1 MIAISISQIINKEE
15 EKVDVKVKVV
25 VSQYVGEEDGGSLI
39 YGREG
44 DGDALI
50 CRRKGSGPICGREG
64 GEGEIKVAT
73 KQTTARRATT
83 LW

>member
-1 MIAISISQIINKEE
+1 MDA
-15 EKVDVKVKVV
+15 KVKVV
-25 VSQYVGEEDGGSLI
+25 VSQYVGEDDGDGLI
-39 YGREG
+39 YGREV

-50 CRRKGSGPICGREG
+50 CGQKGSSPICGREG
-64 GEGEIKVAT
+64 GEGEIRVET